1 MFTAHE
7 LSIIEEKCRYHLA
20 KQGLKLRKQRGS
32 NGLLSYNPAN
42 SRYSITSRDQSAADG
57 YPLKIEDVMQ
67 AAGIA

>member
-42 SRYSITSRDQSAADG
+42 SRYSITSRDQNATD
-57 YPLKIEDVMQ
+57 YPLKIEEVMQ